1 MSGIADAIA
10 ASKSASNRRFQH
22 AMQAEQKRYFERGL
36 EDIRSELVPQIGEV
50 QEQAATLTE
59 ELEQVQMLTDVRL
72 AGMEAKDIEH
82 DTLIEGLRT
91 DLDRSG
97 PQLDEFRFDIDVM
110 KNVVGRLVTAMD
122 KVAQVPGI
130 LRDPESTAGG
140 LIDGSVRRGHP
151 KAGVQIATGM
161 ITLMHQSP
169 VPGWLPCDGRD
180 YQVAEYPELA
190 AVLNNEHGASANGA
204 AYFKVPDITSTV
216 TGAIWMVRY

>member
-10 ASKSASNRRFQH
+10 ASKAAGQRRFQH
-22 AMQAEQKRYFERGL
+22 AMQAEQKRYFDRGL
-36 EDIRSELVPQIGEV
+36 EDIRSELLPQIGEAR
-50 QEQAATLTE
+50 EQAETLTE
-59 ELEQVQMLTDVRL
+59 NVDQLRILTDIRL
-72 AGMEAKDIEH
+72 AGMEAKDLEF
-82 DTLIEGLRT
+82 DTRLETLSNENRDRGNR
-91 DLDRSG
+91 LDAM
-97 PQLDEFRFDIDVM
+97 RFDFDVIR
-110 KNVVGRLVTAMD
+110 NVVGRLVKAMD

-130 LRDPESTAGG
+130 LRDPEVTAGG
-140 LIDGSVRRGHP
+140 LISDAYNRGFT

-169 VPGWLPCDGRD
+169 VPGWLACDGRD

-190 AVLNNEHGASANGA
+190 AVLNNKHGASANGA